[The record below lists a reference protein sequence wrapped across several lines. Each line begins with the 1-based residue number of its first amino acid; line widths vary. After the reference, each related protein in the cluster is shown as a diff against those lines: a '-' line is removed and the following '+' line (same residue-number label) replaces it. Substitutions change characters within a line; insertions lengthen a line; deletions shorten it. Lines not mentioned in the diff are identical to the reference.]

1 LRRQIPNR
9 IYLLLGFG
17 KTMSEVLVVVL
28 LEPLQPLNLISMRLM
43 LMLRL
48 RLRLMLMLML
58 RLRLLLMLMCKGVW
72 LEALPRQRLNGACWC
87 ARMGMMNGRTAE

>member
-43 LMLRL
+43 LMLMLML
-48 RLRLMLMLML
+48 RLRL